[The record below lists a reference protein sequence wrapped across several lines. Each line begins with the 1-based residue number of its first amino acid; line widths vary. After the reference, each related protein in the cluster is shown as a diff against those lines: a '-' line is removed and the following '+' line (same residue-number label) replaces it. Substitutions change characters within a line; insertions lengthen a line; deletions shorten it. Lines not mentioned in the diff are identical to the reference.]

1 MENNI
6 EQNIQFSLEF
16 HYEFYDDSIHVMD
29 ARSFNF
35 CELQLLKA
43 IEELQKYVGEAKI
56 EVGIEK
62 RAEGSLIETIIVTL
76 ENFSESKAFIAVLT
90 AFLTYFFTKKRSKLD
105 DANKRLEI
113 LDKIKKASLTQE
125 EALALIGND
134 SILKKLI
141 SSYYNKL
148 AEQNEVKS
156 VSVKGKHGNVQ
167 FAKASIESVYFK
179 SHIVEEKETKQVYMG
194 TTLGVCSPI
203 LISGHGKKWKGIFNG
218 KVIEFVVEDKSFL
231 QQVYHNDFKFG
242 STTTLKCDLVEK
254 TKVLNG
260 NSYEIIGE
268 PTYAVIKVDE
278 VNDNEHFQR
287 FTKRYRKQKSDARQ
301 LDLFDDKLS

>member
-1 MENNI
+1 MVK
-6 EQNIQFSLEF
+6 NIQFSLEF

-62 RAEGSLIETIIVTL
+62 RAEGSLIETIILTL
-76 ENFSESKAFIAVLT
+76 ENLSESKAFIALLT
-90 AFLTYFFTKKRSKLD
+90 AFLTYFFTKKRSKLED
-105 DANKRLEI
+105 VNKRLEI
-113 LDKIKKASLTQE
+113 LDKIKKADLTKE
-125 EALALIGND
+125 EALALIGKD
-134 SILKKLI
+134 PILKKLI
-141 SSYYNKL
+141 SSYYNRL

-156 VSVKGKHGNVQ
+156 VAVKGKHEDVQ
-167 FAKASIESVYFK
+167 FANASIDSVDFK
-179 SHIVEEKETKQVYMG
+179 THIVEEREAKQVYMG
-194 TTLGVCSPI
+194 TTLGVCSPV

-218 KVIEFVVEDKSFL
+218 KVIEFTVEDKSFL

-254 TKVLNG
+254 TKVLND
-260 NSYEIIGE
+260 NFHEIIGE

-287 FTKRYRKQKSDARQ
+287 FTKRYRKQEADARQ
-301 LDLFDDKLS
+301 LDLFDEKLS

>member
-1 MENNI
+1 MK
-6 EQNIQFSLEF
+6 QNIQFALEF

-62 RAEGSLIETIIVTL
+62 RAEGSLIETIILTL
-76 ENFSESKAFIAVLT
+76 ENLSESKAFIALLT
-90 AFLTYFFTKKRSKLD
+90 AFLTYFFTKKRSKLE

-113 LDKIKKASLTQE
+113 LDKIKKADLTKE
-125 EALALIGND
+125 EALALIGKD
-134 SILKKLI
+134 PILKKLI
-141 SSYYNKL
+141 SSYYNRL

-156 VSVKGKHGNVQ
+156 VAVKGKHEDVQ
-167 FAKASIESVYFK
+167 FANASIESVDFK
-179 SHIVEEKETKQVYMG
+179 THIVEEREAKQVYMG
-194 TTLGVCSPI
+194 TTLGVCSPV

-218 KVIEFVVEDKSFL
+218 KVIEFAVEDKSFL

-254 TKVLNG
+254 TKVLND
-260 NSYEIIGE
+260 NFQEIIGE

-287 FTKRYRKQKSDARQ
+287 FTKRYRKQESDARQ
-301 LDLFDDKLS
+301 LELFDDKC

>member
-1 MENNI
+1 MK
-6 EQNIQFSLEF
+6 QDIQFSLEF
-16 HYEFYDDSIHVMD
+16 HYEFYDDSIHAMD

-35 CELQLLKA
+35 CELQLIKA

-62 RAEGSLIETIIVTL
+62 RAEGSLIETIILTL
-76 ENFSESKAFIAVLT
+76 ENLSESKAFIAFLT
-90 AFLTYFFTKKRSKLD
+90 AFLTYFFTKKRSKLE

-113 LDKIKKASLTQE
+113 LDKIKKADLTKE
-125 EALALIGND
+125 EALALIGKD
-134 SILKKLI
+134 PTLKKLI
-141 SSYYNKL
+141 SSYYNRL

-156 VSVKGKHGNVQ
+156 VAVKGKHEDVQ
-167 FAKASIESVYFK
+167 FASASIESVDFK
-179 SHIVEEKETKQVYMG
+179 THIVEEKEAKQVYMG
-194 TTLGVCSPI
+194 TTLGVCSPV

-254 TKVLNG
+254 TKVLND
-260 NSYEIIGE
+260 NSHEIIGE
-268 PTYAVIKVDE
+268 PIYAVIKVDE

-287 FTKRYRKQKSDARQ
+287 FTKRYRKQEADARQ
-301 LDLFDDKLS
+301 LDLFDDKLNN

>member
-1 MENNI
+1 MEK
-6 EQNIQFSLEF
+6 NIQFSLEF

-76 ENFSESKAFIAVLT
+76 ENLSESKAFIALLT
-90 AFLTYFFTKKRSKLD
+90 AFLTYFFTKKRSKLED
-105 DANKRLEI
+105 VNKRLEI
-113 LDKIKKASLTQE
+113 LDKIKKADLTKE
-125 EALALIGND
+125 EALALIGKD
-134 SILKKLI
+134 PILKKLI
-141 SSYYNKL
+141 SSYYNRL

-156 VSVKGKHGNVQ
+156 VAVKGKHEDVQ
-167 FAKASIESVYFK
+167 FANASIESVDFK
-179 SHIVEEKETKQVYMG
+179 THIVEEREAKQVYMG
-194 TTLGVCSPI
+194 TTLGVCSPV

-218 KVIEFVVEDKSFL
+218 KVIEFAVEDKDFL

-242 STTTLKCDLVEK
+242 STTLKCDLVEK
-254 TKVLNG
+254 TKVLND
-260 NSYEIIGE
+260 NFKEIIGE

-287 FTKRYRKQKSDARQ
+287 FTKRYRKQEADARQ
-301 LDLFDDKLS
+301 LDLFDEKLS

>member
-1 MENNI
+1 MKK
-6 EQNIQFSLEF
+6 NIQFSLEF

-62 RAEGSLIETIIVTL
+62 RAEGSLIETIILTL
-76 ENFSESKAFIAVLT
+76 ENLSESKAFIALLT
-90 AFLTYFFTKKRSKLD
+90 AFLTYFFTKKRSKLE

-113 LDKIKKASLTQE
+113 LDKIKKADLTKE
-125 EALALIGND
+125 EALALIGKD
-134 SILKKLI
+134 PILKKLI
-141 SSYYNKL
+141 SSYYNRL

-156 VSVKGKHGNVQ
+156 VAVKGKHEDVQ
-167 FAKASIESVYFK
+167 FANASIESVDFK
-179 SHIVEEKETKQVYMG
+179 THIVEEREAKQVYMG
-194 TTLGVCSPI
+194 TTLGVCSPV

-218 KVIEFVVEDKSFL
+218 KVIEFAVEDKSFL

-254 TKVLNG
+254 TKVLND
-260 NSYEIIGE
+260 NFQETIGE

-287 FTKRYRKQKSDARQ
+287 FTKRYRKQEADARQ
-301 LDLFDDKLS
+301 LDLFDEKLS

>member
-1 MENNI
+1 MK
-6 EQNIQFSLEF
+6 QDIQFSLEF
-16 HYEFYDDSIHVMD
+16 HYEFYDDSIHAMD

-35 CELQLLKA
+35 CELQLIKA

-62 RAEGSLIETIIVTL
+62 RAEGSLIETIILTL
-76 ENFSESKAFIAVLT
+76 ENLSESKAFIALLT
-90 AFLTYFFTKKRSKLD
+90 AFLTYFFTKKRSKLE

-113 LDKIKKASLTQE
+113 LDKIKKADLTKE
-125 EALALIGND
+125 EALALIGKD
-134 SILKKLI
+134 PILKKLI
-141 SSYYNKL
+141 SSYYNRL

-156 VSVKGKHGNVQ
+156 VAVKGKHEDVL
-167 FAKASIESVYFK
+167 FANASIESVDFK
-179 SHIVEEKETKQVYMG
+179 THIVEEKEAKQVYMG
-194 TTLGVCSPI
+194 TTLGVCSPV

-254 TKVLNG
+254 TKVLND
-260 NSYEIIGE
+260 NSHEIIGE
-268 PTYAVIKVDE
+268 PIYAVIKVDE

-287 FTKRYRKQKSDARQ
+287 FTKRYRKQEADARQ
-301 LDLFDDKLS
+301 LDLFDDKLNN

>member
-1 MENNI
+1 MK
-6 EQNIQFSLEF
+6 QNIQFALEF

-62 RAEGSLIETIIVTL
+62 RAEGSLIETIILSL
-76 ENFSESKAFIAVLT
+76 ENLSESKAFIALLT
-90 AFLTYFFTKKRSKLD
+90 AFLTYFFTKKRSKLE

-113 LDKIKKASLTQE
+113 LDKIKKADITKE
-125 EALALIGND
+125 EALALIGKD
-134 SILKKLI
+134 PILKKLI
-141 SSYYNKL
+141 SSYYNRL

-156 VSVKGKHGNVQ
+156 VAVKGKHEDVL
-167 FAKASIESVYFK
+167 FANASIESVDFK
-179 SHIVEEKETKQVYMG
+179 THIVEEKEAKQVYMG
-194 TTLGVCSPI
+194 TTLGVCSPV

-260 NSYEIIGE
+260 NSHEIIGE

-287 FTKRYRKQKSDARQ
+287 FTKRYRKQENDARQ
-301 LDLFDDKLS
+301 LDLFDDKLNN

>member
-1 MENNI
+1 MVK
-6 EQNIQFSLEF
+6 NIQFSLEF

-62 RAEGSLIETIIVTL
+62 RAEGSLIETIILTL
-76 ENFSESKAFIAVLT
+76 ENLSESKAFIALLT
-90 AFLTYFFTKKRSKLD
+90 AFLTYFFTKKRSKLED
-105 DANKRLEI
+105 VNKRLEI
-113 LDKIKKASLTQE
+113 LDKIKKADLTKE
-125 EALALIGND
+125 EALALIGKD
-134 SILKKLI
+134 PILKKLI
-141 SSYYNKL
+141 SSYYNRL

-156 VSVKGKHGNVQ
+156 VAVKGKHEDVQ
-167 FAKASIESVYFK
+167 FANASIESVDFK
-179 SHIVEEKETKQVYMG
+179 THIVEEKEAKQVYMG
-194 TTLGVCSPI
+194 TTLGVCSPV

-218 KVIEFVVEDKSFL
+218 KVIEFTVEDKSFL

-254 TKVLNG
+254 TKVLND
-260 NSYEIIGE
+260 NFQEIIGE

-287 FTKRYRKQKSDARQ
+287 FTKRYRKQEADARQ
-301 LDLFDDKLS
+301 LDLFDEKLS

>member
-1 MENNI
+1 MVK
-6 EQNIQFSLEF
+6 NIQFSLEF

-62 RAEGSLIETIIVTL
+62 RAEGSLIETIILTL
-76 ENFSESKAFIAVLT
+76 ENLSESKAFIALLT
-90 AFLTYFFTKKRSKLD
+90 AFLTYFFTKKRSKLED
-105 DANKRLEI
+105 VNKRLEI
-113 LDKIKKASLTQE
+113 LDKIKKADLTKE
-125 EALALIGND
+125 EALALIGKD
-134 SILKKLI
+134 PILKKLI
-141 SSYYNKL
+141 SSYYNRL

-156 VSVKGKHGNVQ
+156 VAVKGKHEDVQ
-167 FAKASIESVYFK
+167 FANASIESVDFK
-179 SHIVEEKETKQVYMG
+179 THIVEEREAKQVYMG
-194 TTLGVCSPI
+194 TTLGVCSPV

-218 KVIEFVVEDKSFL
+218 KVIEFTVEDKSFL

-254 TKVLNG
+254 TKVLND
-260 NSYEIIGE
+260 NFQEIIGE

-287 FTKRYRKQKSDARQ
+287 FTKRYRKQEADARQ
-301 LDLFDDKLS
+301 LDLFDEKLS

>member
-1 MENNI
+1 M

-62 RAEGSLIETIIVTL
+62 RAEGSLIETIILTL
-76 ENFSESKAFIAVLT
+76 ENLSESKAFIALLT
-90 AFLTYFFTKKRSKLD
+90 AFLTYFFTKKRSKLE

-113 LDKIKKASLTQE
+113 LDKIKKADLTKE
-125 EALALIGND
+125 EALALIGKD
-134 SILKKLI
+134 PILKKLI
-141 SSYYNKL
+141 SSYYNRL

-156 VSVKGKHGNVQ
+156 VAVKGKHEDVQ
-167 FAKASIESVYFK
+167 FANASIESVDFK
-179 SHIVEEKETKQVYMG
+179 THIVEEREAKQVYMG
-194 TTLGVCSPI
+194 TTLGVCSPV

-218 KVIEFVVEDKSFL
+218 KVIEFAVEDKSFF

-254 TKVLNG
+254 TKVLND
-260 NSYEIIGE
+260 NFQEIIGE

-287 FTKRYRKQKSDARQ
+287 FTKRYRKQEADARQ
-301 LDLFDDKLS
+301 LDLFDNEC

>member
-1 MENNI
+1 MK
-6 EQNIQFSLEF
+6 QNIQFALEF

-62 RAEGSLIETIIVTL
+62 RAEGSLIETIILTL
-76 ENFSESKAFIAVLT
+76 ENLSESKAFIALLT
-90 AFLTYFFTKKRSKLD
+90 AFLTYFFTKKRSKLED
-105 DANKRLEI
+105 VNKRLEI
-113 LDKIKKASLTQE
+113 LDKIKKADLTKE
-125 EALALIGND
+125 EALALIGKD
-134 SILKKLI
+134 PILKKLI
-141 SSYYNKL
+141 SSYYNRL

-156 VSVKGKHGNVQ
+156 VAVKGKHEDVQ
-167 FAKASIESVYFK
+167 FANASIESVDFK
-179 SHIVEEKETKQVYMG
+179 THIVEEKEVKQVYMG
-194 TTLGVCSPI
+194 TTLGVCSPV

-218 KVIEFVVEDKSFL
+218 KVIEFAVEDKSFL

-254 TKVLNG
+254 TKVLN
-260 NSYEIIGE
+260 
-268 PTYAVIKVDE
+268 
-278 VNDNEHFQR
+278 DNEHFQR
-287 FTKRYRKQKSDARQ
+287 FTKRYRKQEADARQ
-301 LDLFDDKLS
+301 LDLFDEKLS

>member
-1 MENNI
+1 MEK
-6 EQNIQFSLEF
+6 NIQFSLEF

-62 RAEGSLIETIIVTL
+62 RAEGSLIETIILTL
-76 ENFSESKAFIAVLT
+76 ENLSESKAFIALLT
-90 AFLTYFFTKKRSKLD
+90 AFLTYFFTKKRSKLE
-105 DANKRLEI
+105 DANKKLEI
-113 LDKIKKASLTQE
+113 LDKIKKADLTKE
-125 EALALIGND
+125 EALALIGKD
-134 SILKKLI
+134 PILKKLI
-141 SSYYNKL
+141 SSYYNRL

-156 VSVKGKHGNVQ
+156 VAVKGKHEDVL
-167 FAKASIESVYFK
+167 FANASIESVDFK
-179 SHIVEEKETKQVYMG
+179 THIVEEREAKQVYMG
-194 TTLGVCSPI
+194 TTLGVCSPV

-218 KVIEFVVEDKSFL
+218 KVIEFAVEDKSFL

-254 TKVLNG
+254 TKVLND
-260 NSYEIIGE
+260 NFQEIIGE

-287 FTKRYRKQKSDARQ
+287 FTKRYRKQESDARQ
-301 LDLFDDKLS
+301 LELFDDKC

>member
-1 MENNI
+1 MKK
-6 EQNIQFSLEF
+6 NIQFSLEF

-62 RAEGSLIETIIVTL
+62 RAEGSLIETIILTL
-76 ENFSESKAFIAVLT
+76 ENLSESKAFIALLT
-90 AFLTYFFTKKRSKLD
+90 AFLTYFFTKKRSKLE

-113 LDKIKKASLTQE
+113 LDKIKKADLTKE
-125 EALALIGND
+125 EALALIGKD
-134 SILKKLI
+134 PILKKLI
-141 SSYYNKL
+141 SSYYNRL

-156 VSVKGKHGNVQ
+156 VAVKGKHEDVL
-167 FAKASIESVYFK
+167 FANASIESVDFK
-179 SHIVEEKETKQVYMG
+179 THIVEEREAKQLYMG
-194 TTLGVCSPI
+194 TTLGVCSPV

-218 KVIEFVVEDKSFL
+218 KVIEFAVEDKSFL

-254 TKVLNG
+254 TKVLND
-260 NSYEIIGE
+260 NFQEIIGE

-287 FTKRYRKQKSDARQ
+287 FTKRYRKQEADARQ
-301 LDLFDDKLS
+301 LDLFDNEC

>member
-6 EQNIQFSLEF
+6 EQSIQFSLEF

>member
-1 MENNI
+1 MK
-6 EQNIQFSLEF
+6 QNIQFSLEF

-62 RAEGSLIETIIVTL
+62 RAEGSLIETIILTL
-76 ENFSESKAFIAVLT
+76 ENLSESKAFIALLT
-90 AFLTYFFTKKRSKLD
+90 AFLTYFFTKKRSKLE

-113 LDKIKKASLTQE
+113 LDKIKKADLTKE
-125 EALALIGND
+125 EALALIGKD
-134 SILKKLI
+134 PILKKLI
-141 SSYYNKL
+141 SSYYNRL

-156 VSVKGKHGNVQ
+156 VAVKGRHEDVL
-167 FAKASIESVYFK
+167 FASTSIESVDFK
-179 SHIVEEKETKQVYMG
+179 THIVEEKEAKQVYIG
-194 TTLGVCSPI
+194 TTLGVCSPV

-287 FTKRYRKQKSDARQ
+287 FTKRYRKQESDARQ

>member
-1 MENNI
+1 MK
-6 EQNIQFSLEF
+6 QNIQFALEF
-16 HYEFYDDSIHVMD
+16 HYEFYDDSIHVMN

-62 RAEGSLIETIIVTL
+62 RAEGSLIETIILTL
-76 ENFSESKAFIAVLT
+76 ENLSESKAFIALLT
-90 AFLTYFFTKKRSKLD
+90 AFLTYFFTKKRSKLE

-113 LDKIKKASLTQE
+113 LDKIKKADLTKE
-125 EALALIGND
+125 EALALIGKD
-134 SILKKLI
+134 PILKKLI
-141 SSYYNKL
+141 SSYYSRL
-148 AEQNEVKS
+148 AELNEVKS
-156 VSVKGKHGNVQ
+156 VAVKGKHEDVQ
-167 FAKASIESVYFK
+167 FANASIESVDFK
-179 SHIVEEKETKQVYMG
+179 THIVEEREAKQVYMG
-194 TTLGVCSPI
+194 TTLGVCSPV

-218 KVIEFVVEDKSFL
+218 KVIEFAVEDKDFL

-254 TKVLNG
+254 TKVLND
-260 NSYEIIGE
+260 NFHEIIGE

-287 FTKRYRKQKSDARQ
+287 FTKRYRKQEADARQ
-301 LDLFDDKLS
+301 LDLFDEKLS

>member
-1 MENNI
+1 MK
-6 EQNIQFSLEF
+6 QNIQFALEF

-62 RAEGSLIETIIVTL
+62 RAEGSLIETIILTL
-76 ENFSESKAFIAVLT
+76 ENLSESKAFIALLT
-90 AFLTYFFTKKRSKLD
+90 AFLTYFFTKKRSKLED
-105 DANKRLEI
+105 MNKRLEI
-113 LDKIKKASLTQE
+113 LDKIKKADLTKE
-125 EALALIGND
+125 EALALIGKD
-134 SILKKLI
+134 PILKKLI
-141 SSYYNKL
+141 SSYYNRL

-156 VSVKGKHGNVQ
+156 VAVKGKHEDVQ
-167 FAKASIESVYFK
+167 FANASIESVDFK
-179 SHIVEEKETKQVYMG
+179 THIVEEREAKQVYMC
-194 TTLGVCSPI
+194 TTLGVCSPV

-218 KVIEFVVEDKSFL
+218 KVIEFAVEDKSFL

-254 TKVLNG
+254 TKVLND
-260 NSYEIIGE
+260 NFQEIIGE

-287 FTKRYRKQKSDARQ
+287 FTKRYRKQENDARQ
-301 LDLFDDKLS
+301 LDLFDDKLNN

>member
-1 MENNI
+1 MK
-6 EQNIQFSLEF
+6 QDIQFSLEF
-16 HYEFYDDSIHVMD
+16 HYEFYDDSIHAMD

-35 CELQLLKA
+35 CELQLIKA

-62 RAEGSLIETIIVTL
+62 RAEGSLIETIILTL
-76 ENFSESKAFIAVLT
+76 ENLSESKAFIALLT
-90 AFLTYFFTKKRSKLD
+90 AFLTYFFTKKRSKLED
-105 DANKRLEI
+105 VNKRLEI
-113 LDKIKKASLTQE
+113 LDKIKKADITKE
-125 EALALIGND
+125 EALALIGKD
-134 SILKKLI
+134 PILKKLI
-141 SSYYNKL
+141 SSYYNRL

-156 VSVKGKHGNVQ
+156 VAVKGKHEDVL
-167 FAKASIESVYFK
+167 FANASIESVDFK
-179 SHIVEEKETKQVYMG
+179 THIVEEKEAKQVYMG
-194 TTLGVCSPI
+194 TTLGVCSPV

-254 TKVLNG
+254 TKVLND
-260 NSYEIIGE
+260 NSHEIIGE
-268 PTYAVIKVDE
+268 PIYAVIKVDE

-287 FTKRYRKQKSDARQ
+287 FTKRYRKQEADARQ
-301 LDLFDDKLS
+301 LDLFDDKLNN

>member
-1 MENNI
+1 MK
-6 EQNIQFSLEF
+6 QNIQFALEF

-62 RAEGSLIETIIVTL
+62 RAEGSLIETIILTL
-76 ENFSESKAFIAVLT
+76 ENLSESKAFIALLT
-90 AFLTYFFTKKRSKLD
+90 AFLTYFFTKKRSKLE

-113 LDKIKKASLTQE
+113 LDKIKKADLTKE
-125 EALALIGND
+125 EALALIGKD
-134 SILKKLI
+134 PILKKLI
-141 SSYYNKL
+141 SSYYNRL

-156 VSVKGKHGNVQ
+156 VAVKGKYEDVQ
-167 FAKASIESVYFK
+167 FANASIESVDFK
-179 SHIVEEKETKQVYMG
+179 THIVEEREAKQVYMG
-194 TTLGVCSPI
+194 TTLGVCSPV

-218 KVIEFVVEDKSFL
+218 KVIEFAVEDKSFL

-254 TKVLNG
+254 TKVLND
-260 NSYEIIGE
+260 NFKEIIGE

-287 FTKRYRKQKSDARQ
+287 FTKRYRKQEADARQ
-301 LDLFDDKLS
+301 LDLFDNEC

>member
-1 MENNI
+1 MK
-6 EQNIQFSLEF
+6 QNIQFSLEF

-62 RAEGSLIETIIVTL
+62 RAEGSLIETIILTL
-76 ENFSESKAFIAVLT
+76 ENLSESKAFIALLT
-90 AFLTYFFTKKRSKLD
+90 AFLTYFFTKKRSKLE

-113 LDKIKKASLTQE
+113 LDKIKKADLTKE
-125 EALALIGND
+125 EALALIGKD
-134 SILKKLI
+134 PILKKLI
-141 SSYYNKL
+141 SSYYNRL

-156 VSVKGKHGNVQ
+156 VAVKGRHEDVL
-167 FAKASIESVYFK
+167 FASTSIESVDFK
-179 SHIVEEKETKQVYMG
+179 THIVEEKEAKQVYMG
-194 TTLGVCSPI
+194 TTLGVCSPV

-287 FTKRYRKQKSDARQ
+287 FTKRYRKQESDARQ

>member
-1 MENNI
+1 MEKD
-6 EQNIQFSLEF
+6 IQFSLEF

-62 RAEGSLIETIIVTL
+62 RAEGSLIETIILTL
-76 ENFSESKAFIAVLT
+76 ENLSESKAFIALLT
-90 AFLTYFFTKKRSKLD
+90 AFLTYFFTKKRSKLE

-113 LDKIKKASLTQE
+113 LDKIKKADITKE
-125 EALALIGND
+125 EALALIGKD
-134 SILKKLI
+134 PILKKLI
-141 SSYYNKL
+141 SSYYNRL
-148 AEQNEVKS
+148 VEQNEVKS
-156 VSVKGKHGNVQ
+156 VAVKGKHEDVL
-167 FAKASIESVYFK
+167 FANASIESVDFK
-179 SHIVEEKETKQVYMG
+179 THIVEEKEAKQVYMG
-194 TTLGVCSPI
+194 TTLGVCSPV

-260 NSYEIIGE
+260 NSHEIIGE

-287 FTKRYRKQKSDARQ
+287 FTKRYRKQENDARQ
-301 LDLFDDKLS
+301 LDLFDDKLNN